1 MPKLDIKSGTRLARV
16 LVAVLASA
24 CAPTCGKACPELLRD
39 ARRLILIT
47 APTMDAVVA
56 TARLFERDAA
66 EAPWRSIHPAEPVV
80 LGRFGMA
87 WGPDSRDLARN
98 REPLKAEGDKRTPA
112 GIFRTGIAFGFAP
125 SQEPNYLQIKAGDT
139 VCVNDPSSP
148 AYNTITSRAMI
159 GAHTRAEDM
168 ANVEL
173 YRRGLAIDYPTKQA
187 AAAGSCIFIHV
198 WRTRE
203 KGTDGCIA
211 MPESRVAALQDFAE
225 RGAVVA
231 VLPESSLINFQ
242 GCLPD
247 VPQTSKSGAPEQV
260 HAE

>member
-1 MPKLDIKSGTRLARV
+1 MRSETMPKLDIKSGTRLARV
-16 LVAVLASA
+16 LVAVLALA
-24 CAPTCGKACPELLRD
+24 CASTCGNACPELLRD

-47 APTMDAVVA
+47 APTMDAIVA
-56 TARLFERDAA
+56 TAHLFERDAP

-87 WGPDSRDLARN
+87 WGPDSRDLARDQ
-98 REPLKAEGDKRTPA
+98 ESLKAEGDKRTPA
-112 GIFRTGIAFGFAP
+112 GIYRTGIAFGFAP
-125 SQEPNYLQIKAGDT
+125 SQGPNYLQIKAGDT

-159 GAHTRAEDM
+159 GTHTRAEDM

-198 WRTRE
+198 WRTRD

-225 RGAVVA
+225 RGAIVA
-231 VLPESSLINFQ
+231 ILPESSLINFK

-247 VPQTSKSGAPEQV
+247 VPQTSKSGAPE
-260 HAE
+260 